1 MALEDDVLPIKRLV
15 SLEDEDAVIDA
26 KDYDRYVVARA
37 GDHLMVQFQCDLCH
51 FRNIQRRSP
60 EPGSVRDR
68 LLLRCIRRANLDA
81 CWARE
86 STTVAN
92 NTRNVKKLL
101 EKEATIGVGSGLVMV
116 PAGPCPL
123 RDDNLMAVAATM
135 MQRSL
140 DAGKNDVH
148 VQYDTVRQL

>member
-1 MALEDDVLPIKRLV
+1 VFPIKRPV
-15 SLEDEDAVIDA
+15 SLEDEDAFIDA
-26 KDYDRYVVARA
+26 KDYDRFVVARA

-51 FRNIQRRSP
+51 FCYIQRRSP
-60 EPGSVRDR
+60 EPGSVCDR

-101 EKEATIGVGSGLVMV
+101 EKGATIGVGSGSVMV

-135 MQRSL
+135 MQRSV

-148 VQYDTVRQL
+148 VQYNTVR